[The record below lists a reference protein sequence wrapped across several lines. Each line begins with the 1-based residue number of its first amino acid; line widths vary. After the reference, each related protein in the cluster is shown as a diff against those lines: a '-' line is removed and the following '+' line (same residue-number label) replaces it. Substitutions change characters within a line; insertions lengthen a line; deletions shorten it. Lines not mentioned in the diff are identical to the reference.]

1 MCILWFKMWLELE
14 LYLGSKHFCGF
25 FCDFFIMTFILS
37 QVALACQYRVAVKNK
52 KTSLGAPEVMLG
64 LLPGAGGTQRLPKMV
79 SVMSFFNAHPVK
91 SLYFSIY
98 RKGISCCSFAGTNTN
113 CIGHGSDREKPQTR
127 QSQEIRTSR
136 SLGWPAGWVFMK
148 LVVK

>member
-1 MCILWFKMWLELE
+1 
-14 LYLGSKHFCGF
+14 
-25 FCDFFIMTFILS
+25 MTLILS

-79 SVMSFFNAHPVK
+79 SVTSLFNAQSVK
-91 SLYFSIY
+91 SLYFY
-98 RKGISCCSFAGTNTN
+98 RKGIGCSFAGTNTN

-136 SLGWPAGWVFMK
+136 SLG
-148 LVVK
+148 

>member
-1 MCILWFKMWLELE
+1 
-14 LYLGSKHFCGF
+14 
-25 FCDFFIMTFILS
+25 MTFILS

-79 SVMSFFNAHPVK
+79 SVTSFFNAQLVK

-98 RKGISCCSFAGTNTN
+98 RKRMGFSVAGTNTN
-113 CIGHGSDREKPQTR
+113 CIGHGSDWEKPQTR

-136 SLGWPAGWVFMK
+136 SLG
-148 LVVK
+148 